1 MLTDAAAHP
10 DLLFWTNDMR
20 DLIRSTF
27 FWRFLGGFALGAVGV
42 VALHP
47 GAVAHNL
54 HPHAAPTEVVSG

>member
-1 MLTDAAAHP
+1 M
-10 DLLFWTNDMR
+10 MR

-54 HPHAAPTEVVSG
+54 HAHAAPTEVVSG